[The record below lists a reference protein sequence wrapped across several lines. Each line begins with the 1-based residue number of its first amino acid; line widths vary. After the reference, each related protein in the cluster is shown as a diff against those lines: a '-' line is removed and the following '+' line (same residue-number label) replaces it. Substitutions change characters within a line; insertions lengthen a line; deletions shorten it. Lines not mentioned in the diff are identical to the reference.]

1 MNISLM
7 NLLTTNFSPDE
18 ETDALNDEF
27 MKRLGMPTRYQPA
40 RLAIARSLAIPTPPP
55 DVGKKTAETKKA
67 PRTIKGDTLFGTGEN
82 LSTWVALIVEHAG
95 NGEID
100 KPRLTE
106 LVSAHWKRGIK
117 LLDSEWQR
125 SEDDMTKFV
134 RRLVDAAEIPHNLPS
149 ADSGRPVGVDAVDI
163 GGLSSGQIKVPV
175 GEASE
180 EIATKKKIQWDLNG
194 AGGSP
199 HSAIMGGV
207 GSGKTR
213 TAVAMLSRIH
223 EQAPEVPLIAFD
235 FKGDLSGDGSAYK
248 LDQLFDARVVS
259 PPREPVPL
267 DVLSLHSADEIGM
280 ANAAL
285 RFREAFSSIKD
296 GRLGDRQ
303 RSAVSDA
310 AQRALAHTPCELQT
324 ILDCLDDVYAENEM
338 KDDGAIST
346 MREICRFPLFKP
358 EFNSAAFFGQS
369 WLINLP
375 QDVPN
380 DSRRIVVNLVLNALD
395 SYLNSLPDTE
405 VDANGARSLR
415 ALCMVDEAHQ
425 ILRGKLPSLSNLIRM
440 SRSKGGAIMLISQ
453 SPDDFSG
460 EKDEFLNEMGLVV
473 AFSTNASP
481 RHAKR
486 ILGDNAKLS
495 ALQNFQCFVK
505 RRGDQTSKKVRA
517 W

>member
-1 MNISLM
+1 MNISMMKLH
-7 NLLTTNFSPDE
+7 TTGFPPDK

-27 MKRLGMPTRYQPA
+27 MKRLGMPYRYQPA
-40 RLAIARSLAIPTPPP
+40 RLAIARSLANSKPPP
-55 DVGKKTAETKKA
+55 DSGEKTTKS
-67 PRTIKGDTLFGTGEN
+67 IKGDTLFGTGEN
-82 LSTWVALIVEHAG
+82 LSTWVALIVEHAD
-95 NGEID
+95 NAKID
-100 KPRLTE
+100 KPITE

-117 LLDSEWQR
+117 LLDGEWKR
-125 SEDDMTKFV
+125 SDGDMTKFV
-134 RRLVDAAEIPHNLPS
+134 RRLVEVAEIPHNLPS
-149 ADSGRPVGVDAVDI
+149 PDGGRRVGVGPGDA
-163 GGLSSGQIKVPV
+163 GGFSRGQITVAVGDVSEDVVTKEKV
-175 GEASE
+175 E
-180 EIATKKKIQWDLNG
+180 WDLNG

-213 TAVAMLSRIH
+213 TAVAMLSGIH
-223 EQAPEVPLIAFD
+223 EQSPDVPLIAFD
-235 FKGDLSGDGSAYK
+235 FKGDLSGGDSAYK
-248 LDQLFDARVVS
+248 LDQLFGARIVS

-267 DVLSLHSADEIGM
+267 DVLSLHSADEIGT

-310 AQRALAHTPCELQT
+310 AQRALAHNPCELQS
-324 ILDCLDDVYAENEM
+324 IHDCLVDVYAEQEM

-346 MREICRFPLFKP
+346 MKEICRFPLFKP
-358 EFNSAAFFGQS
+358 EFNSASFFGQS

-375 QDVPN
+375 QDVPK

-405 VDANGARSLR
+405 VNANGARALR
-415 ALCMVDEAHQ
+415 VLCMVDEAHQ

-460 EKDEFLNEMGLVV
+460 EDDEFLSEMGLVT

-481 RHAKR
+481 RHVKR